1 MANVGTG
8 FSYPYVAE
16 YSNNAGTNVFSN
28 KKVLAR
34 GVSVSVSPDTVDDN
48 NFYADNIVAETEN
61 GVVSGGT
68 ITLTVDGLSADARR
82 SIYGLPAASDGWT
95 AFGDEATLPYMA
107 IGFLYRTMNAG
118 TTNYWAVVFPKCKFR
133 PYAEDFETQEAQI
146 DWQTLELT
154 ADFMRD
160 DTAKH
165 NWKYV
170 SETAYTSE
178 SVAVAALQTY
188 LSSGAVTT

>member
-8 FSYPYVAE
+8 FSCPYVAE
-16 YSNNAGTNVFSN
+16 YSNSSGTNVFSN
-28 KKVLAR
+28 KQVLAR

-61 GVVSGGT
+61 GAVSGGT

-82 SIYGLPAASDGWT
+82 AIYGLPAASGGWT
-95 AFGDEATLPYMA
+95 AFGDDASTPYMA
-107 IGFLYRTMNAG
+107 VGFLYRTMNNGA
-118 TTNYWAVVFPKCKFR
+118 TSWWAVVFPKCRFR
-133 PYAEDFETQEAQI
+133 PYAEEFDTQEAQI

-160 DTAKH
+160 DTSKH

-170 SETAYTSE
+170 SETGYSTEAAAS
-178 SVAVAALQTY
+178 AALQSFLTGG
-188 LSSGAVTT
+188 GATT

>member
-1 MANVGTG
+1 MATVGTG
-8 FSYPYVAE
+8 FSCPYVAE
-16 YSNNAGTNVFSN
+16 YSNSQGSNVFSN
-28 KKVLAR
+28 KRVLAR

-48 NFYADNIVAETEN
+48 NFYADNIVAESEN

-68 ITLTVDGLSADARR
+68 VTLTVDGLNADARR
-82 SIYGLPAASDGWT
+82 AIYGLPAASGGWT
-95 AFGDEATLPYMA
+95 AFGDEATHPYMA
-107 IGFLYRTMNAG
+107 IGFFYRTMNNG
-118 TTNYWAVVFPKCKFR
+118 TTSYWAVVFPKCKFR
-133 PYAEDFETQEAQI
+133 PYAEEFDTQEAQI

-170 SETAYTSE
+170 SETAYSDEAT
-178 SVAVAALQTY
+178 AKAALETY
-188 LSSGAVTT
+188 LSAGAVTT